1 MESEHSKGAGVGGT
15 SLIDDGSRLSPKTN
29 GSANNSDKSSSSGTN
44 GGVDNGKNG
53 VQIERRPSIAGK
65 ALNAMKRCTKRSG
78 KSTTPRK
85 LAFWQFVVVSKRVL
99 FCYSEIRYRCARIQ
113 KSKFC
118 MLVFVCRDRNRKKSS
133 SFIVSAFASL
143 IPSAL
148 IPRSVRAAVISLD
161 RCCCPK

>member
-1 MESEHSKGAGVGGT
+1 MSMESEHSKGAGVGGT

-99 FCYSEIRYRCARIQ
+99 FAYSENRCAQIQ
-113 KSKFC
+113 KSITNFC
-118 MLVFVCRDRNRKKSS
+118 IL
-133 SFIVSAFASL
+133 ILSAETEVETVAVLSL
-143 IPSAL
+143 ARLPA
-148 IPRSVRAAVISLD
+148 
-161 RCCCPK
+161 

>member
-99 FCYSEIRYRCARIQ
+99 FVTARFFSRCARVQ
-113 KSKFC
+113 KSLAKFC
-118 MLVFVCRDRNRKKSS
+118 MLFFCRDRNRKK
-133 SFIVSAFASL
+133 VAVLSL
-143 IPSAL
+143 ARLPA
-148 IPRSVRAAVISLD
+148 RS
-161 RCCCPK
+161 PPP